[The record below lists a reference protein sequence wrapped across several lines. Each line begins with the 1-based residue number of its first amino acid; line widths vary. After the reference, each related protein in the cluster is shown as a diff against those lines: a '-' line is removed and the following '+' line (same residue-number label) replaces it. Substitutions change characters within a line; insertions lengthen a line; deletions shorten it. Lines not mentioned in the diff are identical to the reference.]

1 MGLESVCHM
10 LLLAE
15 DSETLINQPLS
26 RILLDRELMQFPI
39 VGQTEDHHGRLINLQ
54 IVQSFVNSVITQLLH
69 TQLSFQEIH
78 IFDKRYISNGFTKV
92 KWFFKTLQHRMS
104 LLITN
109 LTSRDVCT
117 WHCDLI
123 VELEILSKTYDILYV
138 EVCKG
143 CYCWSVNF

>member
-69 TQLSFQEIH
+69 TQLSF
-78 IFDKRYISNGFTKV
+78 
-92 KWFFKTLQHRMS
+92 L
-104 LLITN
+104 
-109 LTSRDVCT
+109 
-117 WHCDLI
+117 
-123 VELEILSKTYDILYV
+123 
-138 EVCKG
+138 
-143 CYCWSVNF
+143 